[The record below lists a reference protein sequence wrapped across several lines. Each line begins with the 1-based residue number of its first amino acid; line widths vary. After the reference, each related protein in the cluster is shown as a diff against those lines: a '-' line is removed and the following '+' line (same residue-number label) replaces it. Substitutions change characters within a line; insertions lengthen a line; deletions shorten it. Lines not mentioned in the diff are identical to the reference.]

1 MTTTE
6 IEKGIQKICE
16 VSEHI
21 HKLYNDDASVLDA
34 LKKVPRNELEQ
45 CQEFY
50 KPRSGVV
57 IDLRKDM
64 INRLLDGKLSMSSV
78 QQLIE
83 AHKKG
88 RENSFRVYKRWYTLF
103 YPILTLVGH
112 EPYRD
117 FIKRFIDQLSGDL
130 KISNDIAVTN
140 FDFQGPR
147 QQGSDRWW
155 IALYNKKHPNH
166 TSSKQFFFQ
175 FINGEIQFGIHE
187 HHESFD
193 NNPLQVYRGD
203 LFEYA
208 KMKEYFMKERQI
220 LLNDVP
226 RTNPAEIITLE
237 NEGVFKVSMGREPFE
252 PSEVEISITEK
263 KVLVH
268 SQTKP
273 KGRSQKTQGDIFIN
287 DMKIGDYF
295 YLTHSNMGIKL
306 LGKLTS
312 VAYPATLSEKFIDEG
327 WMERTYEIIKRTQN
341 NESYKGPNKNW
352 VPSNNSTCWEIKS
365 NELQLANQ
373 LLFEPYFNIQ
383 FQKADMSTHL
393 SIEQKNRKKDKDS
406 NLSHNKILYG
416 PPGTGKTYK
425 TVNRA
430 LEILGEPV
438 DGLERADIKSKFEDK
453 VKDGR
458 IVFTTFHQSMSYE
471 DFIEGIKP
479 VVPDKDGDPVIYRVE
494 EGVFKRLCINAA
506 FALAKQNES
515 EGIENVLDFSLAFDN
530 FVQELEE
537 KLATQE
543 IVELATKT
551 GGNVIVDSI
560 SQNGNILIKHHG
572 GSRIYTVSK
581 ARTSELQK
589 AITDLN
595 EVNNIN
601 DQFRDIIGGS
611 NSTTYW
617 AVLNAIR
624 NRKQLSKAS
633 IKAERNY
640 TWEEKTEAVKALKN
654 QDYKDK
660 IGEPFVLIIDEI
672 NRGNVSQIFGELI
685 TLIESDKRLG
695 RPESLQLQLPY
706 SKLPFGVPPNIY
718 IIGTMNTADRSVE
731 ALDTALR
738 RRFVFE
744 EVMPKPELL
753 EKITYDGFNL
763 KEVLE
768 TINWRIEAL
777 LDRDHTIGHS
787 YFIIL
792 ESGDKKGL
800 SNVFKNNIIPLLQ
813 EYFYNDYEKIAL
825 VLGSGFVQ
833 EKVAKKNIFPK
844 FANIDEPETDRIY
857 ELITEIDDIEDAI
870 DLLLDISNE

>member
-16 VSEHI
+16 VSEQI
-21 HKLYNDDASVLDA
+21 NKLYNDDASVVDA

-64 INRLLDGKLSMSSV
+64 INRLLDGDFSMSSA
-78 QQLIE
+78 QELIE
-83 AHKKG
+83 THKKG
-88 RENSFRVYKRWYTLF
+88 KENSFRVYKRWYTLF
-103 YPILTLVGH
+103 FPILTLVGH

-117 FIKRFIDQLSGDL
+117 FIKHFINQLSDDL
-130 KISNDIAVTN
+130 KISKDIAVTN

-155 IALYNKKHPNH
+155 IALYNKKQPNH
-166 TSSKQFFFQ
+166 TSSKQFFIQ
-175 FINGEIQFGIHE
+175 FINGEIQYGIHE

-193 NNPLQVYRGD
+193 NNPLQVCRGD
-203 LFEYA
+203 LFEYV
-208 KMKEYFMKERQI
+208 KMQEYFMKERQI

-226 RTNPAEIITLE
+226 RSADAEIITLE
-237 NEGVFKVSMGREPFE
+237 DEGVFKVSMGREHFE
-252 PSEVEISITEK
+252 PSEVDLAISEK

-268 SQTKP
+268 SETKP
-273 KGRSQKTQGDIFIN
+273 KGRSLKTQGDIFIN

-295 YLTHSNMGIKL
+295 YLTYSNIGIKL

-327 WMERTYEIIKRTQN
+327 WMERTYEVFKLTQN

-365 NELQLANQ
+365 NELQLANK

-383 FQKADMSTHL
+383 FQKTDMSTQT
-393 SIEQKNRKKDKDS
+393 SIEQKTRKKGKDS
-406 NLSHNKILYG
+406 NLSHNKILFG

-425 TVNRA
+425 TINRA
-430 LEILGEPV
+430 LEILGEPI
-438 DGLERADIKSKFEDK
+438 DGLDRSVIKSKYEDK

-479 VVPDKDGDPVIYRVE
+479 IAPDKDGDPVIYRVE
-494 EGVFKRLCINAA
+494 EGVFKRLCINAS

-515 EGIENVLDFSLAFDN
+515 EGIENVLDFSLTFDN

-537 KLATQE
+537 KLVTQE

-572 GSRIYTVSK
+572 GSRTYTVSK

-589 AITDLN
+589 AITNLN
-595 EVNNIN
+595 EVDNIN

-633 IKAERNY
+633 IRAERNY
-640 TWEEKTEAVKALKN
+640 TWEEKIEAVKALKN

-695 RPESLQLQLPY
+695 RTESLQLQLPY

-744 EVMPKPELL
+744 EVMPQPELL
-753 EKITYDGFNL
+753 EKITYNGFNL

-768 TINWRIEAL
+768 TMNERIEAL

-787 YFIIL
+787 YFINL
-792 ESGDKKGL
+792 KSGDTDGL
-800 SNVFKNNIIPLLQ
+800 LGVFENNINPLLQ

-825 VLGSGFVQ
+825 VLGPGFV
-833 EKVAKKNIFPK
+833 EFKNTNSIS
-844 FANIDEPETDRIY
+844 FASFSNLAGPDILPQYI
-857 ELITEIDDIEDAI
+857 LIKEIHDIEEAI
-870 DLLLDISNE
+870 NLLLNRG